1 MITLNHSL
9 VPMSDREDLERVIS
23 IFNRDVQ
30 WMINLEWDEKQIDKL
45 KLANKIKLELQEK
58 ASKLEKEEP
67 GGFGANQI
75 AQSIRK

>member
-30 WMINLEWDEKQIDKL
+30 WMINLEWDEQQIDKL
-45 KLANKIKLELQEK
+45 KLANKIKLEL
-58 ASKLEKEEP
+58 
-67 GGFGANQI
+67 
-75 AQSIRK
+75 